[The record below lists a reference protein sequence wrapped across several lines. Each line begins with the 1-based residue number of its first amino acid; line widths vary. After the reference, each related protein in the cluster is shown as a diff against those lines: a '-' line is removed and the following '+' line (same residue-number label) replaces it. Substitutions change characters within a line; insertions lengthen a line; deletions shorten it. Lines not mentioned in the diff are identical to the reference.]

1 MGPIHNLKPGYF
13 DIGIYNELTTRD
25 LESIRMEIVG
35 YGYGWGCTVVCHY
48 YFNYYYYC

>member
-35 YGYGWGCTVVCHY
+35 YGWGCTVVCHY